1 MKRKLIAAIAGSLM
15 LCMAAAG
22 CGSQATGGASDDAA
36 AASTAAE
43 TSATAATAAAEAA
56 EEDNQPWKEED
67 DAYLS
72 GLKAADYVE
81 LPEKYNR
88 LEVEAAKPVDPT
100 DAEVDAAIE
109 QERANRTTLEESDHK
124 HVREGDTVNIDFV
137 GKIDGKEF
145 DGGKGNYDL
154 KIGSHS
160 FIDGFEDG
168 LIGVAKGDTVDL
180 NLTFPENYSAA
191 DLAGKP
197 VVFTVTVNKIS
208 KSVTPELTDEF
219 VKSLNLT
226 NSFGQAVT
234 TVNDYK
240 DYIRSNMIEERE
252 ATYQNT
258 VKSAIVDKIV
268 KDSTFKQDPP
278 ANLVDKYDYL
288 LTRQLNYYALQ
299 SYTDLP
305 TLMSMYYGATEDNYK
320 QMIHDMAVYYAQQG
334 LVFQAVADAEKLN
347 PDEETLST
355 AIADYVASDSTVE
368 SADDLDRLVKES
380 LRDEHMT
387 DNVINWLY
395 ERCKVEEP
403 KEDAAAGTT
412 QDAAA
417 ASTEEAAAAGTTQD
431 AAAASTEEAAA
442 AGTTQD
448 AAAAST
454 EEAAADEDKAETDK
468 TGEKETE
475 DSEKEKE
482 DSDKDSEKKN

>member
-1 MKRKLIAAIAGSLM
+1 MKKKLIAAIAGSLM
-15 LCMAAAG
+15 LCLAAAG
-22 CGSQATGGASDDAA
+22 CGSQTGTNEAA
-36 AASTAAE
+36 ADTSTAE
-43 TSATAATAAAEAA
+43 EVSAAATTAAAEIA
-56 EEDNQPWKEED
+56 EEEQPWKEED

-72 GLKAADYVE
+72 GLKAADYVD
-81 LPEKYNR
+81 LPKKYDR

-100 DAEVDAAIE
+100 DEEVDAYIE
-109 QERANRTTLEESDHK
+109 QELSNRTTLEESDHK

-160 FIDGFEDG
+160 FIDGFEEG

-180 NLTFPENYSAA
+180 NLTFPENYSAT

-208 KSVTPELTDEF
+208 KSVTPKLTDEF

-240 DYIRSNMIEERE
+240 EYIKSNMIEERE
-252 ATYQNT
+252 ATYENT
-258 VKSAIVDKIV
+258 VKSEIVGKIV
-268 KDSTFKQDPP
+268 EDSNFKQDLPT
-278 ANLVDKYDYL
+278 NLVEKYNYL

-320 QMIHDMAVYYAQQG
+320 EMIHDMAVYYAKQG
-334 LVFQAVADAEKLN
+334 LAFQAVADAEKLN
-347 PDEETLST
+347 PDEDEVSK
-355 AIADYVASDSTVE
+355 AVADYVDRDATVE
-368 SADDLDRLVKES
+368 SPEDVDRLIRES
-380 LRDEHMT
+380 LRDELMT
-387 DNVINWLY
+387 DKVIGWLY

-403 KEDAAAGTT
+403 KEEEKQDSSNEDAAAGTT
-412 QDAAA
+412 EKAAA
-417 ASTEEAAAAGTTQD
+417 ETTEEAAAET
-431 AAAASTEEAAA
+431 TEEAAA
-442 AGTTQD
+442 ET
-448 AAAAST
+448 T
-454 EEAAADEDKAETDK
+454 EEAAAETTEEAAAETTEEAAAETTEEASAETTEEAAAES
-468 TGEKETE
+468 TGEAAAE
-475 DSEKEKE
+475 DSE
-482 DSDKDSEKKN
+482 

>member
-1 MKRKLIAAIAGSLM
+1 MKKKLIAAIAGSLM
-15 LCMAAAG
+15 LCLAAAG
-22 CGSQATGGASDDAA
+22 CGSQTGTNEAA
-36 AASTAAE
+36 ADASTAE
-43 TSATAATAAAEAA
+43 EVSAAATTAAAEIA
-56 EEDNQPWKEED
+56 EEEQPWKEED

-72 GLKAADYVE
+72 GLKAADYVD
-81 LPEKYNR
+81 LPKKYDR
-88 LEVEAAKPVDPT
+88 LEVQAAKPVDPT
-100 DAEVDAAIE
+100 DEEVDAYIE
-109 QERANRTTLEESDHK
+109 QELSNRTTLEESDHK

-160 FIDGFEDG
+160 FIDGFEEG

-180 NLTFPENYSAA
+180 NLTFPENYSAT

-208 KSVTPELTDEF
+208 KSVTPKLTDEF

-240 DYIRSNMIEERE
+240 EYIKSNMIEERE

-258 VKSAIVDKIV
+258 VKSAICDKIV

-288 LTRQLNYYALQ
+288 LTRQLNYHALQ
-299 SYTDLP
+299 RYMDLP

-320 QMIHDMAVYYAQQG
+320 EMIHDRAVYYAKQG
-334 LVFQAVADAEKLN
+334 LAFQAVADTEKLN

-454 EEAAADEDKAETDK
+454 EKAAADEDKAETDK